1 MHIPLVPVIGEEI
14 RIGRGVVRRG
24 LIRAAKDAQRMVN
37 YFFSGYTESVALQ
50 PKAPFLAT
58 LKNVEQFQQM
68 WSEANSKNLPYLLYE
83 PDDKNGGKL
92 PSRAPP
98 PVASQGMTEGIQ
110 LATDQLKSVIGI
122 YDASLGKRS
131 NETSGKAIE
140 ARQREGDT
148 GSFVY
153 IDNWTRA
160 IKRTG
165 TLCLDLMPHI
175 YDTERMIRIMG
186 EDGKVDLKE
195 INKPTGMVVQDHQTG
210 EIRVDQIIENDLTVG
225 SYDVVMESGPS
236 YATKREEARENMVE
250 FIRSAPDT
258 APAVMD
264 LVAKA
269 QDWPLADEFATRLEA
284 IAPPSVQ
291 KLIAKQK
298 QEAGEEEQPDP
309 PSPAEQMQQKGAQA
323 EVDKLVWEAKK
334 LQAETMKIAQEG
346 RPTKE
351 GADPV
356 AMADVAAKQQK
367 MQTDAEAHQV
377 DMQCKLREADSKERL
392 AAIELEIKLVQLAT
406 AKAAG
411 AVDTAG
417 AVQDMKAKGDQMQRD
432 ADNHTMQLVSG
443 AQEAEKADE
452 SAAAEGERADRAEK
466 REDMLA
472 KAKVKQM
479 NKPKVPA

>member
-1 MHIPLVPVIGEEI
+1 
-14 RIGRGVVRRG
+14 
-24 LIRAAKDAQRMVN
+24 MVN
-37 YFFSGYTESVALQ
+37 YFFTAHTESVALQ
-50 PKAPFLAT
+50 PKAPYMVT
-58 LKNVEQFQQM
+58 HKNIQQYQQE
-68 WSEANSKNLPYLLYE
+68 WGEANTKNQPFLIYE
-83 PDDKNGGKL
+83 PD
-92 PSRAPP
+92 PAPQRIP
-98 PVASQGMTEGIQ
+98 PALNSQGIIEG
-110 LATDQLKSVIGI
+110 LATATDSLKAVIGI

-165 TLCLDLMPHI
+165 TIILDLMPHV
-175 YDTERMIRIMG
+175 YDTERMVRIMG

-195 INKPTGMVVQDHQTG
+195 INKPIGMQVQDPNTG
-210 EIRVDQIIENDLTVG
+210 QMMYHDPRTNQLVSEQVVENDLTVG
-225 SYDVVMESGPS
+225 AYDVVMETGPS
-236 YATKREEARENMVE
+236 YATKREEARDNMVE

-269 QDWPLADEFATRLEA
+269 QDWPLADEFANRLEA
-284 IAPPSVQ
+284 IAPPQVQ

-309 PSPAEQMQQKGAQA
+309 PSPQEQLMQKGAEA
-323 EVDKLVWEAKK
+323 EVDLKVWQAKK
-334 LQAETMKIAQEG
+334 AQAETMKIAQEG
-346 RPTKE
+346 RPQ
-351 GADPV
+351 GQRPDPV

-367 MQTDAEAHQV
+367 MQTDAEAHRV
-377 DMQCKLREADSKERL
+377 EVQCKLREADSKEKL
-392 AAIELEIKLVQLAT
+392 AAVQLEIELVKLAQL
-406 AKAAG
+406 KAQG
-411 AVDTAG
+411 VVDTAG
-417 AVQDMKAKGDQMQRD
+417 AVQEMRAKGDQMQRD

-443 AQEAEKADE
+443 AEEAEKADE
-452 SAAAEGERADRAEK
+452 SAAAEAERADRADK

-472 KAKVKQM
+472 KAKAQSLKAKTL
-479 NKPKVPA
+479 NGAPA